1 VVTGVL
7 KQAKDGLL
15 VKALD
20 GGGVHEIIDVLTL
33 KPARDALTYQEDDG
47 TVKPL
52 SIGQKGMLRTLKIFA
67 NYSQAYGSPIED
79 WTVITIKDFDDFR
92 CSEACMI
99 ATEKDNTIP
108 SPIPA
113 PTHKKKDLLS
123 DFKKEIETDASLF
136 NVLKDPKQ
144 WDLWQCSTLAQA

>member
-1 VVTGVL
+1 MLEHVVTVVL

-92 CSEACMI
+92 CSEAFMA
-99 ATEKDNTIP
+99 ATEKNDAFS

-113 PTHKKKDLLS
+113 PVPKQKELLA
-123 DFKKEIETDASLF
+123 DFKKGIFSDCAPSDLY
-136 NVLKDPKQ
+136 LKPTQ
-144 WDLWQCSTLAQA
+144 